1 MFRCSEKK
9 KQAYKLQWKTLG
21 KKCNQ
26 FIGSCV
32 TMLHSQHQS
41 ATTPNKQYPI
51 ANTKGKHR

>member
-1 MFRCSEKK
+1 MFRKK